1 MQNNF
6 LRNKKIWVAGHNGM
20 VGSAICKKLKE
31 NKINYLKV
39 SRDNLNLT
47 RQAEVE
53 KWVNSNK
60 PDIIF
65 LAAAKVGGIL
75 ANEKF
80 PAEFITNNIQIQ
92 TNIITSAFK
101 NNVKKL
107 IFLGSACIY
116 PISRNAIKESD
127 LLTGKLEST
136 NRAYSVAKIAGIEM
150 CKFYKQQY
158 DVNYIS
164 VQPNNLYGPND
175 NFSENSGHVIPS
187 LIKKFTLQRL
197 TKNHIV
203 KF

>member
-6 LRNKKIWVAGHNGM
+6 LMNKKIWVAGHNGM

-53 KWVNSNK
+53 KWVYSNK

-80 PAEFITNNIQIQ
+80 PEQYHHIQ
-92 TNIITSAFK
+92 
-101 NNVKKL
+101 L
-107 IFLGSACIY
+107 
-116 PISRNAIKESD
+116 
-127 LLTGKLEST
+127 
-136 NRAYSVAKIAGIEM
+136 
-150 CKFYKQQY
+150 
-158 DVNYIS
+158 
-164 VQPNNLYGPND
+164 
-175 NFSENSGHVIPS
+175 
-187 LIKKFTLQRL
+187 
-197 TKNHIV
+197 
-203 KF
+203 